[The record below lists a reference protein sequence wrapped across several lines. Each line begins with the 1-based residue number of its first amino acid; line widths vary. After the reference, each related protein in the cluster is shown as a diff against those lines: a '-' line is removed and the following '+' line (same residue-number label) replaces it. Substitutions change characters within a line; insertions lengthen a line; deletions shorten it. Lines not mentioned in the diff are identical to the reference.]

1 MNKNENKRGFLR
13 IIAEIIIDAIRG
25 ILLFITNNL
34 RNFANIIWLAAP
46 YVMLFIG
53 QVVYKER
60 GYITVG
66 GELFIPIMFLIV
78 VHIIRSFANKIGK
91 GITVPTPAKR
101 FTEVD
106 DDGEVNIRNDRLQE
120 LILYTADLED
130 WLERK
135 GLL

>member
-13 IIAEIIIDAIRG
+13 IIVEIIIDAIRG

-34 RNFANIIWLAAP
+34 RNFANIIWLATP

-53 QVVYKER
+53 QAVYKER
-60 GYITVG
+60 GYISAG
-66 GELFIPIMFLIV
+66 CELFIPIVFLIV

-91 GITVPTPAKR
+91 GITVPTPTKR
-101 FTEVD
+101 FTEV